1 MSRLTSSQRAIITR
15 CKDDPIFFVDNFM
28 KVKHPKAGVL
38 PFHPW
43 GYQRKIIKATRKY
56 KYNITWK
63 PRQAGV
69 SKIAG
74 AIGLHT
80 ALFNNTS
87 KVLIVSRKDEDAKD
101 FLADNIK
108 LPFYHLPEWMQDIW
122 GEPKDNEHELEFR
135 SNNSLVRS
143 LTSHPNVLRSHA
155 STLNIIDEAAH
166 IQNMDA
172 LWAAGFS
179 TLQHGGGVLAI
190 STTNGVGD
198 WFWSQ
203 CTEAE
208 AGQGVFNLIKI
219 NWTDMTW
226 AIEFYD
232 SVLRKTMRI
241 APTEGIRKC
250 ETKEEVEKYGEW
262 WSPWLEEQYR
272 GLVEKGE
279 PWKFDQEVLA
289 RFVGSGRTIIDKLAL
304 AEAKLHIDN
313 NYDRVV
319 ATKSVYYNRGD
330 IEETVD
336 FNTNEKKEGL
346 WIWEHPP
353 EGAGLG
359 NFVIGVDFATGKGN
373 DYHAAQILNAD
384 TRSQAGELMIHNK
397 PHEFLRMLVWLAYY
411 YKMAMIVPERNNG
424 GDQLIDNLLYDWC
437 YSNIWRRIEPSK
449 NPKAKVNTVTYGEYG
464 HFTSDTTKAHLVRLL
479 IQNITTEEDRFRI
492 YSSRLV
498 SQLEIFIRKR
508 DKSGRDTGKI
518 GAQSGPG
525 NFDDLV
531 MAFALGLTGCLTAM
545 PIDKSIMLPW
555 HSQKLPSSRLFPSDV
570 RPSLSDPVS
579 LADKY
584 EKLSDTAKALLPPM
598 PRGAEY
604 DYNPNEDMLNSL
616 LRVVGDLDI
625 PATVAPRHRF
635 K

>member
-1 MSRLTSSQRAIITR
+1 MGRLTSKQREIITR
-15 CKDDPIFFVDNFM
+15 CKNDPIFFIDNFM
-28 KVKHPKAGVL
+28 KVKHPKAGML
-38 PFHPW
+38 PFHTW
-43 GYQRKIIKATRKY
+43 KYQRKIVKAVRKH
-56 KYNITWK
+56 KFNITWK

-69 SKIAG
+69 SKIGGCIA
-74 AIGLHT
+74 LHT

-87 KVLIVSRKDEDAKD
+87 KVLIISRKDDDAKD
-101 FLADNIK
+101 FLSDNVK
-108 LPFYHLPEWMQDIW
+108 LPFYYLPEWMQDIW
-122 GEPKDNEHELEFR
+122 GEPKDNEHELEFK
-135 SNNSLVRS
+135 SNGSLVRS

-208 AGQGVFNLIKI
+208 AGTGVFNLIKV

-226 AIEFYD
+226 TIKFYD
-232 SVLRKTMRI
+232 SVLKKEVRI
-241 APTEGIRKC
+241 SPTEGIRKC
-250 ETKEEVEKYGEW
+250 ETKEEIEKYGEW
-262 WSPWLEEQYR
+262 WSPWLEEQYK

-289 RFVGSGRTIIDKLAL
+289 RFVGSGRTIIDKTAL
-304 AEAKLHIDN
+304 AYARLKIDHE
-313 NYDRVV
+313 YDRVV
-319 ATKSVYYNRGD
+319 GTKSVYYNRGD
-330 IEETVD
+330 IEEEVSFDTP
-336 FNTNEKKEGL
+336 EKKEGL

-353 EGAGLG
+353 EGDGVS
-359 NFVIGVDFATGKGN
+359 NYVIGADFATGKGN
-373 DYHAAQILNAD
+373 DYHGAEILDAD
-384 TRSQAGELMIHNK
+384 TRRQVGELMVHNK
-397 PHEFLRMLVWLAYY
+397 PHEFLRMLVWLGIY
-411 YKMAMIVPERNNG
+411 YKMALIVPERNNG
-424 GDQLIDNLLYDWC
+424 GDQLIDNLLYDFC

-449 NPKAKVNTVTYGEYG
+449 NPKAKMNAVSYGEYG
-464 HFTSDTTKAHLVRLL
+464 HFTSENTKPHLVRLL
-479 IQNITTEEDRFRI
+479 AQNVTAEEDRFDIR
-492 YSSRLV
+492 SSRLV

-508 DKSGRDTGKI
+508 DKAGRDTGQI
-518 GAQSGPG
+518 GAQPGPG
-525 NFDDLV
+525 NHDDLV

-545 PIDKSIMLPW
+545 PVNTSIMLPW
-555 HSQKLPSSRLFPSDV
+555 HSNRLPQSRLFPSDV
-570 RPSLSDPVS
+570 RPSM
-579 LADKY
+579 ADSTSMTECY
-584 EKLSDTAKALLPPM
+584 NKLSTTARSMLPHIPSDV
-598 PRGAEY
+598 RD

-625 PATVAPRHRF
+625 PVTMAPKHRF